1 MKLKYT
7 KDSLNIAQNVFI
19 AQNTNI
25 MGKVT
30 IGENSSVWF
39 QSVIRGD
46 VDEIII
52 GDNTNIQD
60 GCILHC
66 ANDFPVIVGDNVSLG
81 HGVILH
87 GCTLGD
93 NVLVGM
99 RATILNGALIG
110 DNCIIGAG
118 ALIPE
123 GMKIPD
129 NSVVMGLPAKI
140 KGTVTDKNLELIKK
154 TAQNYVE
161 YSKMYFEKKSSK

>member
-1 MKLKYT
+1 MTLKYT
-7 KDSLNIAQNVFI
+7 KDSFNIFKNVFI
-19 AQNTNI
+19 AKNTNI

-30 IGENSSVWF
+30 IGANSSVWF

-52 GDNTNIQD
+52 GENTNIQD

-87 GCTLGD
+87 GCTLG
-93 NVLVGM
+93 NNILVGM

-110 DNCIIGAG
+110 NNCIIGAG

-123 GMKIPD
+123 GMEIPD

-140 KGTVTDKNLELIKK
+140 KGNINEKNLELIKK
-154 TAQNYVE
+154 TAKNYIE
-161 YSKMYFEKKSSK
+161 YSKIYMDKNTY